1 MKENLEMKGTQGY
14 EHTSTKVASYVSECK
29 GSATLAQCLD
39 VLNSYRKKLL
49 SECNNK
55 EVVEARKA
63 LETARAK
70 YNKLA
75 TKYVLSDSDYCNLQ
89 TEVVNAKKSLDAARA
104 NYNKLATKYVLSDS
118 DYCNLQT
125 EVVRSAV
132 SEYSKR
138 HKLPNFF
145 VWFDNNGKDKQTSII
160 DSFQRLGS
168 KLCALHQS
176 FASGAKVAK
185 KKSESISDLQKQIA
199 ELQAKLAAAQ
209 K

>member
-1 MKENLEMKGTQGY
+1 MEKDLNVKGAQGY

-49 SECNNK
+49 SECNDK
-55 EVVEARKA
+55 EVVDAKKA
-63 LETARAK
+63 LDTARAK

-75 TKYVLSDSDYCNLQ
+75 TKYVLSD
-89 TEVVNAKKSLDAARA
+89 T
-104 NYNKLATKYVLSDS
+104 

-125 EVVRSAV
+125 EVVRSAA
-132 SEYSKR
+132 SEYSKK
-138 HKLPNFF
+138 HKLPIFF
-145 VWFDNNGKDKQTSII
+145 VWFDNNGKDVQTTII
-160 DSFQRLGS
+160 DSLQRLGS

>member
-1 MKENLEMKGTQGY
+1 MKELSEKGAIGY
-14 EHTSTKVASYVSECK
+14 EHASTKVASYVTECK
-29 GSATLAQCLD
+29 GSAVLAQSLD

-49 SECNNK
+49 SECADK
-55 EVVEARKA
+55 ELIEAKKA
-63 LETARAK
+63 LDNARAK

-75 TKYVLSDSDYCNLQ
+75 TKYVLSDES
-89 TEVVNAKKSLDAARA
+89 
-104 NYNKLATKYVLSDS
+104 
-118 DYCNLQT
+118 YCNLQT

-132 SEYSKR
+132 SEYSRR

-145 VWFDNNGKDKQTSII
+145 KWFDDNGKDVQTTII
-160 DSFQRLGS
+160 DSLQRLGS
-168 KLCALHQS
+168 KLCALHQA

>member
-1 MKENLEMKGTQGY
+1 MKEDLNVKGAQGD
-14 EHTSTKVASYVSECK
+14 EHTSTKVSSYVSECK

-49 SECNNK
+49 SECNDK
-55 EVVEARKA
+55 EVV
-63 LETARAK
+63 
-70 YNKLA
+70 
-75 TKYVLSDSDYCNLQ
+75 D
-89 TEVVNAKKSLDAARA
+89 AKKALDAARA
-104 NYNKLATKYVLSDS
+104 NYNKLATKYVLSDES
-118 DYCNLQT
+118 YCNLQT

-132 SEYSKR
+132 SEFSRK

-145 VWFDNNGKDKQTSII
+145 AWLDNNGNDKQTTII
-160 DSFQRLGS
+160 DSLQRLGS

-185 KKSESISDLQKQIA
+185 KKSESITDLQKQIA

>member
-1 MKENLEMKGTQGY
+1 MNNLELKGAQGY
-14 EHTSTKVASYVSECK
+14 EHVSTKVASYVNECK
-29 GSATLAQCLD
+29 GSAVLAQSLD

-49 SECNNK
+49 SETTDSELVAAKK
-55 EVVEARKA
+55 E
-63 LETARAK
+63 LESARAK

-75 TKYVLSDSDYCNLQ
+75 TKYVLSDESYCNLQ
-89 TEVVNAKKSLDAARA
+89 K
-104 NYNKLATKYVLSDS
+104 
-118 DYCNLQT
+118 

-132 SEYSKR
+132 SEFSR
-138 HKLPNFF
+138 THNLPNFF
-145 VWFDNNGKDKQTSII
+145 AWFDNNGKDKQTSII
-160 DSFQRLGS
+160 DSLQRLGS
-168 KLCALHQS
+168 KLCALHQA